1 MDNVLQPAPL
11 QLLPDPVGHVETG
24 CLQGLDEDGALED
37 SGHVDGDAGNGDD
50 GDSIQSH
57 KKHTA

>member
-24 CLQGLDEDGALED
+24 CLQGLDEDDAEVH
-37 SGHVDGDAGNGDD
+37 SGGDDD
-50 GDSIQSH
+50 GDGI
-57 KKHTA
+57 